1 MQYVPRA
8 NLPEKADEFLRGYLE
23 AAEWCGIMEE
33 QREAFELSVSPA
45 WHLES
50 YAEAEA
56 DCETFCEENA
66 ADLEDIDPAR
76 AGHYFYLT
84 RNRHGAGFWDL
95 GLGKAGERLT
105 RAAHAYGEANVD
117 FDAESE
123 TLRLI

>member
-23 AAEWCGIMEE
+23 AAEWCGLMEE
-33 QREAFELSVSPA
+33 QREAFELSVYPSWDA
-45 WHLES
+45 ES
-50 YAEAEA
+50 YAAA
-56 DCETFCEENA
+56 STDCKAFCEECA
-66 ADLEDIDPAR
+66 ADLEGMDPAS
-76 AGHYFYLT
+76 AGQDFYLT
-84 RNRHGAGFWDL
+84 RNRHGVGFWDR